1 MRRVFIFVFA
11 GMTLSVCAQA
21 LREDSL
27 LEKDGSDGLPEWND
41 QELEA
46 LEAGDYVPGSSL
58 MGKLAREKQPT
69 HDIQK
74 TNHKEDSKCVRKTR

>member
-41 QELEA
+41 QEHWRL
-46 LEAGDYVPGSSL
+46 VI
-58 MGKLAREKQPT
+58 MFLAQ
-69 HDIQK
+69 
-74 TNHKEDSKCVRKTR
+74 V